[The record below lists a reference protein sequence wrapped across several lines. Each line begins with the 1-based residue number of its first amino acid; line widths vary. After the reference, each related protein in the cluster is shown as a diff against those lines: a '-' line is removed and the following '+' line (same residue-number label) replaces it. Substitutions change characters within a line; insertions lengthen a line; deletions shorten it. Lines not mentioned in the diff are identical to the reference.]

1 MSIVAWLRRLT
12 GRRLDDDDFKEEIRA
27 HLAIAEDE
35 HVADGTDRQ
44 AAHYAALKEFG
55 NVTLTT
61 EAARRVWIPWWLE
74 VLWDLTSDVRYA
86 IRALAK
92 NQAFSLTVV
101 GVLTLG
107 IGLNAAV
114 FTILKSLALT
124 PIAGADGSARLAVV
138 FGETSAGRQVRVSY
152 PDYQYLRDHHRA
164 FSGVFGSALATV
176 NLGRGRSARQ
186 IWGELV
192 TGNYFQVLG
201 VRAGRGR
208 TLLPSDEVAPG
219 RHPVIVISDGLWRRD
234 FGADPEIVGK
244 TLEINND
251 RLTVVGVADPS
262 FHGTTVVYDVE
273 VFIPVMMAPELG
285 FRFGSQQTTPSGV
298 FSDRRASVFYPQGY
312 LRPGTTLAN
321 AAAETEALWAVLS
334 RDRPGTDAAAR
345 LRVVRFWQTPHG
357 APIIVLPTLIVLIA
371 MGLLVLLIA
380 CSNIAGLVL
389 VRGVSRRGEIAVR
402 LALGATRTRIVRLL
416 IVENLVLAVPGAL
429 LGILLARRVIPVLV
443 GYAEWLAAPERIFFN
458 IELDSLVIGF
468 AALVACGSALLFGFV
483 PALQS
488 SRVDLVSVINADAS
502 PRGAARGRLRAGLV
516 VAQVAVSLLLLV
528 GAGLVM
534 RSLEAARGANP
545 GFDQHHVTTL
555 AVDVKQNAYDES
567 HGRVFYR
574 QLLDTARADPE
585 IESATLA
592 AYNPLAFLETRP
604 ERVTIESYEPR
615 RGEDVS
621 FMSNTIGPDYFRTLR
636 IPLMAGRAFEDRD
649 DETAAPVAVVNST
662 LAQRFWGSAAHAIGK
677 RIRVALSTGSG
688 QAPSTGSGQA
698 LSTSSGQAPWR
709 TVIGVAADVKYF
721 RINEAPRPYV
731 YLPFLQSYRS
741 SMILYTRGSSVPG
754 ASSRAKSRDDRLVDQ
769 ARACVAA
776 LDADL
781 PILYARPMADTTR
794 GALILFDLSAA
805 MLFLFGVAGMA
816 LAAMGTYGLVSY
828 TVKQSTHEIGIRM
841 ALGASGLSV
850 VRMFLGRG
858 LRLGAIGAALGI
870 VAAFGLT
877 RLLGSV
883 LFGVSTTD
891 AISFTRALA
900 VVLGVVVVATLVPAW
915 RASRIDPLTAL
926 RHQ

>member
-219 RHPVIVISDGLWRRD
+219 RH
-234 FGADPEIVGK
+234 
-244 TLEINND
+244 
-251 RLTVVGVADPS
+251 PS